1 MLNDFLDLFLG
12 ACYNYISPDYP
23 NREYFACILC
33 IVVLGIL
40 CAAVFGLVLIL
51 VHGTFKAIRGALK

>member
-12 ACYNYISPDYP
+12 AFYNYISPDYAS
-23 NREYFACILC
+23 REYFAAILC

-40 CAAVFGLVLIL
+40 CAACMGLVLIL
-51 VHGTFKAIRGALK
+51 VNGTFKAIRGAFK